1 MRSRIALI
9 AVVIALTGCGDSPS
23 KIYGKW
29 KQGNDVIEFAEKTM
43 TVVGQ
48 PAAIDRYEVK
58 DGKVSVFLKGNP
70 LALVFAFKSS
80 SEICAEAGLLLIDGC
95 FKKV

>member
-1 MRSRIALI
+1 MLSRIALVG
-9 AVVIALTGCGDSPS
+9 AVIALTGCGDSPS

-29 KQGNDVIEFAEKTM
+29 KQGNDVLEFAERTA
-43 TVVGQ
+43 TFAGQ
-48 PAAIDRYEVK
+48 PVDVDRYEIK

-80 SEICAEAGLLLIDGC
+80 SEICSEVKLLIDGC